1 MSNTTAPATPAPG
14 NDYDIW
20 SDLTA
25 KLNFSS
31 SVLSTVTT
39 LAVIVFMAV
48 YPGARDNVNYTRT
61 VLLFSLFIADFINA
75 STTGV
80 AEYLSLHGN
89 LKPQTTFCDVQGFLG
104 QWSIQASDLSTFALA
119 VTTFIISRS
128 ALDLRTLSIRL
139 RQLDK
144 ATLYI
149 LAAIWTIPFI
159 TALIG
164 YKIVGMGIAGGWCW
178 FANIKEEK
186 TKSTLVRYITSH
198 GPRMFIIF
206 AMLVMYIDIFLRL
219 RYKLKVQ
226 ESKIASMG
234 GSSNGTGSFNS
245 DRYHRPP
252 TNAWANTSAPPST
265 AVSAW
270 SMEAD
275 KASTEMRAR
284 LDAQKAAIQKLLIY
298 PTIYAVLWIPGILNR
313 IFEATNQ
320 SQSTIKI
327 TVFFMFTIQLI
338 GFANAVTY
346 GFSRFFGKTN
356 T

>member
-1 MSNTTAPATPAPG
+1 MS
-14 NDYDIW
+14 DYDIW
-20 SDLTA
+20 ADLTA
-25 KLNFSS
+25 KLNFAS

-39 LAVIVFMAV
+39 LAVIIFMAV
-48 YPGARDNVNYTRT
+48 YPGARDNVNYTR
-61 VLLFSLFIADFINA
+61 
-75 STTGV
+75 
-80 AEYLSLHGN
+80 
-89 LKPQTTFCDVQGFLG
+89 GFLG

-128 ALDLRTLSIRL
+128 ALDLRTLSVRL

-178 FANIKEEK
+178 FANLKDDK
-186 TKSTLVRYITSH
+186 PKSTLVRYVTSH
-198 GPRMFIIF
+198 GPRMAIIF
-206 AMLVMYIDIFLRL
+206 SMLVMYIDIFLRL

-234 GSSNGTGSFNS
+234 GGSSSNGTGSFNS
-245 DRYHRPP
+245 SDKHHHHGHHRPP
-252 TNAWANTSAPPST
+252 TNATNANAWANTTAPPSPS
-265 AVSAW
+265 VSAW

-320 SQSTIKI
+320 SKDTIKI

-346 GFSRFFGKTN
+346 GFSRFFGRSN